1 MDVID
6 ASEMKARE
14 ILFEGFG
21 LAYPLKGIAQGRFD
35 EPVDALEGSSTLGL
49 PIQITLPPLSCP

>member
-6 ASEMKARE
+6 ASGMKARE

-35 EPVDALEGSSTLGL
+35 ELEGFSILGL
-49 PIQITLPPLSCP
+49 PIQITLPPLKHPQSFF